1 MAALFGGRMAFVRNC
16 SLVALLPNETIYSW
30 LARAG
35 LISGLATDHDFLL
48 ARLGYTGQQL
58 TSIFPP
64 FIVPVSESVGLD
76 IDELIA
82 KNTALPFFKPFIQS
96 DIFQNA
102 CANLREGSCIDA
114 YSQFSLLANRIP
126 EPTVLCY
133 CPQCAAQDIKNVGV
147 AYWHVA
153 HQLPWISYC
162 PIHLI
167 KLEHIKRER
176 KLLVLPPQ
184 EISGGR
190 DFIHAS
196 VKQARLAQDAFSLWS
211 LSLEAFEPVTLR
223 KVYLHGLNTN
233 NLVCQHGS
241 VKQAKWQDSLKNYWL
256 NELPRELVNAIF
268 EGSISKSYPTNLIYQ
283 PDAQFHPLKH
293 LLVIQ
298 HLFGSLSAFLTCY
311 SNVQEL
317 QMRPHYVACEAIERV
332 SPEKTDLLIK
342 QLRNGMSMR
351 QAAKRAN
358 VSVGYAK
365 SVAIQNNIP
374 IQRRAQF
381 LFATERAQIV
391 SRLKTGESTASI
403 AQKMECS
410 QGAIE
415 QILTQFPDIK
425 KLRIQIRFINQR
437 DIHRSAVKECLDSL
451 EIPTRGKVQ
460 KVQRSA
466 YTWLFKHDKEWLYKA
481 LPEAIP
487 RINRRR
493 GY

>member
-1 MAALFGGRMAFVRNC
+1 MAFVRNC
-16 SLVALLPNETIYSW
+16 SLSALLPNETIYSW

-64 FIVPVSESVGLD
+64 FIVPVSESLVLD

-82 KNTALPFFKPFIQS
+82 KHTVLPFFKPFIQS
-96 DIFQNA
+96 DVFQEA
-102 CANLREGSCIDA
+102 CTKVREGSCTDA

-126 EPTVLCY
+126 EPSVLCY
-133 CPQCAAQDIKNVGV
+133 CTQCAAQDIKNFGV

-153 HQLPWISYC
+153 HQLPWINYC

-167 KLEHIKRER
+167 KLEAMKRER

-184 EISGGR
+184 KLNGCKG
-190 DFIHAS
+190 FTQAS
-196 VKQARLAQDAFSLWS
+196 LKQATLAQDAHELWS
-211 LSLEAFEPVTLR
+211 LNIEAISPHAMR
-223 KVYLHGLNTN
+223 KVYLHGLNVN
-233 NLVCQHGS
+233 NLICQHGS
-241 VKQAKWQDSLKNYWL
+241 VRQTHWKDSLKDHWT
-256 NELPRELVNAIF
+256 NELPRELFNAIF
-268 EGSISKSYPTNLIYQ
+268 VGSISKNYPTNLIYQ

-293 LLVIQ
+293 LLAMQ
-298 HLFGSLSAFLTCY
+298 HLFGSLSAFLNCY
-311 SNVQEL
+311 SNPHALEV
-317 QMRPHYVACEAIERV
+317 RPHYEACEAFERV
-332 SPEKTDLLIK
+332 SPEKTDLIIK

-374 IQRRAQF
+374 IERRAQF

-391 SRLKTGESTASI
+391 SMLKTGESTASI

-410 QGAIE
+410 RGAIE

-425 KLRIQIRFINQR
+425 KLRIQIRFKKQR
-437 DIHRSAVKECLDSL
+437 DIHRSAVKECLNSL
-451 EIPTRGKVQ
+451 EVPTRGKVQ
-460 KVQRSA
+460 KFQRSA